1 MYVAFNKQKICS
13 SDDLSLFQVI
23 MDSTKHFKDPD
34 RLKIAKNKHK
44 KHK

>member
-1 MYVAFNKQKICS
+1 MHIITIALHFRINVGKI
-13 SDDLSLFQVI
+13 QVI